1 MGQPSDRKPLQ
12 VGFQSELILIIA
24 DQQPVK
30 RDDLLAGFSGD
41 SRQFKNALHNL
52 RTSGFVTLQG
62 GLGYELTDDGLHQ
75 AKFHATA
82 AKKHPASPIKKPEAP
97 LIHLVKPKPEG
108 LAKKL
113 DFLRDMKRL
122 LSAELSDL
130 ASSIEADLMDFYGEQ
145 K

>member
-12 VGFQSELILIIA
+12 VGFQSELVLIIA

-30 RDDLLAGFSGD
+30 RDDLLAEFSGD

-52 RTSGFVTLQG
+52 RTGGLVTLQS
-62 GLGYELTDDGLHQ
+62 GLGYELTDDGLYQ
-75 AKFHATA
+75 AKFHAA
-82 AKKHPASPIKKPEAP
+82 ARRHPASPIKKPEAP

-108 LAKKL
+108 LTKKL
-113 DFLRDMKRL
+113 DFLSDMKRL

-130 ASSIEADLMDFYGEQ
+130 VSSIEADLMDFYGEQ